1 MVAPL
6 PHTPVSGEASSGIFK
21 TPRAATTPT
30 IAIRAATIE
39 VASPAARNR
48 RSSSSGRGD
57 GRCCGDRGYG
67 FCGIRAPYV
76 PRFLNG
82 TRREAAVTGSG
93 RQVSGAAEGPCCA
106 RCSRLIFCQILRD
119 IPVVST
125 SISLTVSSTTGSVDC
140 SAQRAAAFD
149 TMVSSSLQ

>member
-1 MVAPL
+1 MVAAL
-6 PHTPVSGEASSGIFK
+6 PHTPASGEPSIGILK
-21 TPRAATTPT
+21 TPRAAITPT
-30 IAIRAATIE
+30 IAMRAATIE
-39 VASPAARNR
+39 VA
-48 RSSSSGRGD
+48 

-82 TRREAAVTGSG
+82 TRRGAAVTGSG

>member
-1 MVAPL
+1 MN
-6 PHTPVSGEASSGIFK
+6 
-21 TPRAATTPT
+21 TPRAMTTPT
-30 IAIRAATIE
+30 TAIRAATIE

-57 GRCCGDRGYG
+57 GLGCDEPRVGVLCHPCS
-67 FCGIRAPYV
+67 FV
-76 PRFLNG
+76 PRFRNG
-82 TRREAAVTGSG
+82 TRSEATATASEG
-93 RQVSGAAEGPCCA
+93 QVSGAAEGPCCA

-119 IPVVST
+119 IPVVRT